1 MKGQKHD
8 DGKQRWHALP
18 LVILKPLADVMEAG
32 AKKYQ
37 RFNCL
42 EPFDNWNERFYDG
55 QIRHTEASQIDP
67 LAINEE
73 DGGVYHLA
81 QVAFNALL
89 RLHNALREEQEN
101 ERTSQEHVVNTGVT
115 GSPAAGT
122 SVKRTLETSP
132 DIVRSGDKEKGEGYR
147 KVEADKICNRGGDKR

>member
-8 DGKQRWHALP
+8 GGKQRWHALP
-18 LVILKPLADVMEAG
+18 LVILKPLADVMVEG

-37 RFNCL
+37 KFNCL
-42 EPFDNWNERFYDG
+42 EPFDNWDERFYNSTL
-55 QIRHTEASQIDP
+55 RHIEAAQIDP

-81 QVAFNALL
+81 QVAFNALM
-89 RLHNALREEQEN
+89 RLHNALREEREN
-101 ERTSQEHVVNTGVT
+101 AGTSEVYAVNPGFA

-122 SVKRTLETSP
+122 GVKRTVETSP
-132 DIVRSGDKEKGEGYR
+132 DIVRHGDK
-147 KVEADKICNRGGDKR
+147 